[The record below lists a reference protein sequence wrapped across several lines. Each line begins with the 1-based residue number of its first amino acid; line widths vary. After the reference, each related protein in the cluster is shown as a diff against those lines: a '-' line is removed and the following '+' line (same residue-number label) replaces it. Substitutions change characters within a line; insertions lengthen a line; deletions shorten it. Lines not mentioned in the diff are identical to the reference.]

1 MSFKYS
7 KEIKEQAISLYKQ
20 GVPAAQIANIIKANE
35 ATIRT
40 WLKQA
45 NIQIRKGGTYSKIHD
60 EEILNKIIGLYNLG
74 IYTPDIEKQL
84 GLKKGVAS
92 YLLRKNNISL
102 RHRGPKSKIGKE
114 DFFDNIDAEEKAY
127 FLGWIIADGNV
138 SITKGQYSLKLHI
151 ALEDKEI
158 IDNFLKAIESE
169 NATKIKQGDNPSY
182 YASLTSVHLIK
193 RLIEL
198 GVTPRKSGF
207 EVFPKD
213 IPESLINHLIRGIFD
228 GDGITDIKRKRSGFV
243 GSKDVVKTI
252 LELLDEDLT
261 MFCNSKNKN
270 IFYFLGGKKFSRK
283 LYDYLYN
290 DASVWLERKR
300 HRLKIICFE

>member
-1 MSFKYS
+1 MSFRYS
-7 KEIKEQAISLYKQ
+7 KETKEQAISLYED
-20 GVPAAQIANIIKANE
+20 GMPAAQIANIIKVNE
-35 ATIRT
+35 STIRT

-45 NIQIRKGGTYSKIHD
+45 NIQIRKGGVYSKIYD
-60 EEILNKIIGLYNLG
+60 EETLNKIIKLYNLG

-114 DFFDNIDAEEKAY
+114 DFFDNIDTEDKAY

-138 SITKGQYSLKLHI
+138 SINKGQYSLKLHI
-151 ALEDKEI
+151 ALKDMELIDK
-158 IDNFLKAIESE
+158 FLKAIDSQ
-169 NATKIKQGDNPSY
+169 NTTKIKEGINPSY
-182 YASLTSVHLIK
+182 YVSLTSVHLVK

-198 GVTPRKSGF
+198 GVKPKKSGF
-207 EVFPKD
+207 EVFPNN
-213 IPESLINHLIRGIFD
+213 IPKPLIHHLVRGIFD

-243 GSKDVVKTI
+243 GSRDIVRTI
-252 LELLDEDLT
+252 LQLLDEDLT
-261 MFCNSKNKN
+261 IFCNSKNKN
-270 IFYFLGGKKFSRK
+270 IFYFLGGKKFSRN

-300 HRLKIICFE
+300 HRLETICFE